1 MSLDKGDFKE
11 MGIPTMGR
19 RMDLMADIHE
29 LLQREKGDVVRTS
42 TSTATTIKRNYLII
56 AIIKRKIKILD
67 KEKWDA
73 KTKTKLP

>member
-42 TSTATTIKRNYLII
+42 TSTTTTPF
-56 AIIKRKIKILD
+56 IKRKIKILD

>member
-42 TSTATTIKRNYLII
+42 TSTATTTPF
-56 AIIKRKIKILD
+56 IKRKIKILD